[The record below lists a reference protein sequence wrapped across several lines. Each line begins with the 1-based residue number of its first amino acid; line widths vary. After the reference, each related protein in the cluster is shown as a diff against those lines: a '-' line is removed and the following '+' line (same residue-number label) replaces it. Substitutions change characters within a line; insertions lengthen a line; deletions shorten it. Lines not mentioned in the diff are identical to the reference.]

1 MQVNVPPLT
10 NLSVPAAA
18 TPLQRPAPPSTP
30 VETARA
36 VPPAEE
42 DSKSGDGET
51 AIQKDGRPSRPGR
64 LLDIRV

>member
-36 VPPAEE
+36 VPPADE
-42 DSKSGDGET
+42 DAKSSESEAG
-51 AIQKDGRPSRPGR
+51 AQKDSRPSRPGR
-64 LLDIRV
+64 YLDIRV